1 MRSLLPLLFIFL
13 AGCSMSAS
21 RTVDVAPRDAAARS
35 LAPSGTLRAA
45 INFGNAVLVQKD
57 ASGGPRGLA
66 VDLANELGRR
76 LGVPVNLVLYTAA
89 GKVVDGIKANEW
101 DIGFFAIDPVRAV
114 DTDFSGAYVVI
125 EGTYLVREASP
136 MRELRQVDVAGNRV
150 VVATG
155 SAYDLFLKRELK
167 SATLVHAPS
176 SQAVVDTMLAQGAE
190 VAAGVRQQLEIDQ
203 KRLPGLR
210 MIEPRFMAINQAMAV
225 PKGREVGLRYLRAFV
240 EEMKSSGFVAA
251 SLKRHGIDGAAV
263 APAAQ

>member
-1 MRSLLPLLFIFL
+1 MRRLAPLLFIVL
-13 AGCSMSAS
+13 AACSVSPS
-21 RTVDVAPRDAAARS
+21 RTADVSSRDAVARS

-45 INFGNAVLVQKD
+45 INFGNAVLAQKD
-57 ASGGPRGLA
+57 AAGGPRGVS

-76 LGVPVNLVLYTAA
+76 LGVPVSFVLYNAA

-101 DIGFFAIDPVRAV
+101 DVGFFAIDPVRGV
-114 DTDFSGAYVVI
+114 DTDFSAAYVII

-136 MRELRQVDVAGNRV
+136 IRELRQVDVAGNRV

-155 SAYDLFLKRELK
+155 SAYDLFLKRALK
-167 SATLVHAPS
+167 SATLTQATS

-190 VAAGVRQQLEIDQ
+190 VAAGVRQQLEIHQ

-210 MIEPRFMAINQAMAV
+210 MIEPRFMAINQAMAT
-225 PKGREVGLRYLRAFV
+225 PKGRDVGLRYLRAFV

-251 SLKRHGIDGAAV
+251 SLKRHGIEGAAV
-263 APAAQ
+263 APPAG